1 MKTAHKRSKT
11 KVLHVSS
18 LFQISVDIACDVQF
32 NYAFCGAARNYR
44 LGLRDKLDISTIV
57 RGGDAKLDRRRNNER
72 HCRCRTVKI
81 GRTSISPPQHHNDHS
96 HRPQAQA
103 QASHG
108 MYGCIRTILHIYHT
122 PTIPM
127 VGVLMYVGMYGI
139 PHTAPSPKPK
149 PLPVHP
155 LNAATKIHKLRAF
168 PRTLYTAGTTVVPT
182 GS

>member
-1 MKTAHKRSKT
+1 
-11 KVLHVSS
+11 
-18 LFQISVDIACDVQF
+18 
-32 NYAFCGAARNYR
+32 
-44 LGLRDKLDISTIV
+44 V